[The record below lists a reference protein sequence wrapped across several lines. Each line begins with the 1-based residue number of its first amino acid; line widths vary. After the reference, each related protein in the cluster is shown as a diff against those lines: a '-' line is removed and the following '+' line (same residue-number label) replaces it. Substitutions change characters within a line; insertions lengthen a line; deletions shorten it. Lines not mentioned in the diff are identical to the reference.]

1 MGAGAYGLYTLG
13 TNIIGIFRKSSTL
26 GLEKA
31 ALRFIPHYE
40 SKNKRSELKGTLLLV
55 IFCSFG
61 VSAIVGL
68 LLFFFSNGISKFVFD
83 KPDFVTPLK
92 GFAIGLPFYTLA
104 MVSMSVVR
112 GFQNMKRY
120 TAIKLT
126 RPIGLLTIIPIFFF
140 AGYKLNGAV
149 TGYVIS
155 VLIAAALGSYFVF
168 LHFSGL
174 VSEVKVE
181 FKKIFRFSIPLYF
194 SNFTR
199 LMMSRVDILMLGYFA
214 ASEDVGLYRAAFL
227 LSSLAVFALTA
238 MNVAFTPM
246 ISELYTRERIDELDE
261 LYKISTRWIFTLS
274 FLSVLVLAYY
284 PDQILGLWGAEFTA
298 GSVAL
303 MAMIWFQL
311 VAASVGSVGYLLQ
324 MSENQ
329 DLVLY
334 INMTSGILNIL
345 LNLWLIPNFGILGAA
360 LATGSSLAFN
370 NFVGLYFVWRKL
382 GLQPWTRKYWK
393 PIAAGLVTYG
403 VFLGLNYVSLLWLVK
418 ILLIALSFS
427 LGLIIFG
434 LPREDRVILKA
445 IVSKFGLL

>member
-1 MGAGAYGLYTLG
+1 LGAGAYGLYTLG

-40 SKNKRSELKGTLLLV
+40 SKNKRSELNGTLLLV

-61 VSAIVGL
+61 ISATIGL
-68 LLFFFSNGISKFVFD
+68 VLFFFSGGISRIIFN

-120 TAIKLT
+120 TAIKLA
-126 RPIGLLTIIPIFFF
+126 RPVGLLAIIPIFFLV
-140 AGYKLNGAV
+140 GYKLNGAV
-149 TGYVIS
+149 TGYVLS
-155 VLIAAALGSYFVF
+155 VLIAATLGSYFVF
-168 LHFSGL
+168 LSFSGS

-194 SNFTR
+194 SSFTR

-214 ASEDVGLYRAAFL
+214 TSEDVGLYRAAFL
-227 LSSLAVFALTA
+227 LSSLAVFGLTA
-238 MNVAFTPM
+238 MNITFTPM
-246 ISELYTRERIDELDE
+246 ISELYTRERIDALDE
-261 LYKISTRWIFTLS
+261 LYKISTRWIFTISL
-274 FLSVLVLAYY
+274 LSVLVLAFY
-284 PDQILGLWGAEFTA
+284 PNQVLGLWGPEFTA
-298 GSVAL
+298 GKIAL
-303 MAMIWFQL
+303 MVMVWFQL

-329 DLVLY
+329 DVVLY
-334 INMTSGILNIL
+334 INVTSGILNVL
-345 LNLWLIPNFGILGAA
+345 LNLWLIPIFGILGAA

-382 GLQPWTRKYWK
+382 GLKPWTRKYWK
-393 PIAAGLVTYG
+393 PITAGLITYG
-403 VFLGLNYVSLLWLVK
+403 VFIGLNYVSVLWFVK
-418 ILLIALSFS
+418 IILVALSFF
-427 LGLIIFG
+427 LALIILG
-434 LPREDRVILKA
+434 LPREDRAILRA
-445 IVSKFGLL
+445 IVSKFGF